1 MPWLSSITLDGM
13 SAAVAGPGLSFGVV
27 PWWAVALALL
37 FSGRVGIVFGAMPAR
52 QAARLDPIGAL
63 RYD

>member
-1 MPWLSSITLDGM
+1 M